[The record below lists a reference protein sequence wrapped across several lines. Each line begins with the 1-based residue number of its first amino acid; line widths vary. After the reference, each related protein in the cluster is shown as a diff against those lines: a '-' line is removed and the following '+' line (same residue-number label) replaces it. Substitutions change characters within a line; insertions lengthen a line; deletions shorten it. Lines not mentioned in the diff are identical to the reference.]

1 MINRKAIWITIVFVI
16 VMVAAAVWRLSL
28 LSDWTLFTYTGVS
41 TTRHHNYWTGLFQPP
56 SWVLLFMGILVV
68 SGLNKRGPK
77 EKVHAW
83 KNWYS
88 FLLISFGVI
97 VSAIQFLTIARSLR
111 VTTALDP
118 IAVDR
123 AEIAL
128 LGLLI
133 IVTGNQLPKLPW
145 LQSCIALLQLT
156 PVQGENYLR
165 VRGRLTVVTGIAV
178 VVSASLMPVKLV
190 PAVII
195 AVAFGCIGISIIC
208 RAKLKRQQLH

>member
-1 MINRKAIWITIVFVI
+1 MINRKAIWITAVFVI
-16 VMVAAAVWRLSL
+16 VMVAAAIWRLSL
-28 LSDWTLFTYTGVS
+28 LPDWTLFTYTGAS
-41 TTRHHNYWTGLFQPP
+41 TTRHTTYWTGLFQPP
-56 SWVLLFMGILVV
+56 SWVLLFMGLLAA
-68 SGLNKRGPK
+68 SGFNKSGPK
-77 EKVHAW
+77 DEVHAW

-97 VSAIQFLTIARSLR
+97 VSAIQFLTIARSLG
-111 VTTALDP
+111 VTSALDP

-145 LQSCIALLQLT
+145 LQSRIALLQLA

-165 VRGRLTVVTGIAV
+165 VRGRLIVVTGIAV
-178 VVSASLMPVKLV
+178 VVSASLMSVKLV
-190 PAVII
+190 APVII
-195 AVAFGCIGISIIC
+195 VVALGCVGVSILW
-208 RAKLKRQQLH
+208 RVQLKRRQFR